1 MYSIGD
7 FEREKMHALKFLW
20 IFERRVSL
28 VIEMMDQLGDD
39 PFEKMKKFP
48 TVASAANDRLLI
60 ETGMT
65 ENQLLE
71 ALMIGTYI
79 AEYRELQKMSDDEKQ
94 EYLALMESDFDFDEA
109 FPGFGEA
116 FEEVKQSFEQKK
128 LREKNFKDIIKNNF
142 GDDYDDE
149 L

>member
-1 MYSIGD
+1 MYGIGD
-7 FEREKMHALKFLW
+7 FERDKMHALKFLW

-28 VIEMMDQLGDD
+28 VIEMMEDLGDD

-48 TVASAANDRLLI
+48 SVASAANDRLLI

-71 ALMIGTYI
+71 AIMVGTYI
-79 AEYRELQKMSDDEKQ
+79 AEYRELEKMSDYERE
-94 EYLALMESDFDFDEA
+94 EYLALMENEATFDEV

-116 FEEVKQSFEQKK
+116 FDQVKKDFEQKQ
-128 LREKNFKDIIKNNF
+128 LRQKDFDDIIKSNF
-142 GDDYDDE
+142 GDDNDE
-149 L
+149 F